1 MQFYGWL
8 IMESKKVAA
17 IAIFTAI
24 SVVLVL
30 SPFKFPAPFAPF
42 LKYSLWE
49 IPIVTAFLL
58 FGPMVGIST
67 SILNTIVLL
76 VAYPGDLPVGPLYN
90 FAAVLSMLLGIY
102 AVDRLAVRYLGRERE
117 TLLMLASTAM
127 GSGIRV
133 GVMSLVNW
141 VFLRFPYPVGFDI
154 PPGALMLMLPV
165 IGLFNATVVFYTIPF
180 GYFVSRAVSFSTNI
194 ERWSHR

>member
-1 MQFYGWL
+1 
-8 IMESKKVAA
+8 MESKKIAA
-17 IAIFTAI
+17 IAMFTAL

-49 IPIVTAFLL
+49 IPIVIAFLL
-58 FGPMVGIST
+58 LGPMAGILT
-67 SILNTIVLL
+67 AILNTIVLL
-76 VAYPGDLPVGPLYN
+76 AAYPGDLPVGPLYN

-102 AVDRLAVRYLGRERE
+102 VVDRLTATYVSRGRE
-117 TLLMLASTAM
+117 TLLMLASVAV

-133 GVMSLVNW
+133 GVMTLVNW
-141 VFLRFPYPVGFDI
+141 FFLRFPYPIGFSI
-154 PPGALMLMLPV
+154 PSPALMLMLPV
-165 IGLFNATVVFYTIPF
+165 IGLFNATVVLYTIPL
-180 GYFVSRAVSFSTNI
+180 GYFISRAVSFSTNI